1 MGINI
6 ADSKVY
12 HVLFTDGE
20 DYSYVVVD
28 IQAERKCECDSKEM
42 TSNFRIVFHNA
53 TLVSLAENISTI
65 IALEPPRERCEQS
78 EPTAHCNSGSL
89 L

>member
-1 MGINI
+1 MVINI

-20 DYSYVVVD
+20 DNRYVVVD
-28 IQAERKCECDSKEM
+28 IQAERKRECGSKGM

-53 TLVSLAENISTI
+53 TLVSLAENIHYICLGT
-65 IALEPPRERCEQS
+65 PKREV
-78 EPTAHCNSGSL
+78 
-89 L
+89 